1 MFTGELH
8 HNNDITGNN
17 EKNSV
22 YKYPQENTPLNQ
34 YILPNERVKQGIVE
48 NNTILN
54 AEIIL
59 HKGDD

>member
-1 MFTGELH
+1 MFTGDLH
-8 HNNDITGNN
+8 HKNDIPENN

-34 YILPNERVKQGIVE
+34 YILPNEIVKQGIVD

-59 HKGDD
+59 QK